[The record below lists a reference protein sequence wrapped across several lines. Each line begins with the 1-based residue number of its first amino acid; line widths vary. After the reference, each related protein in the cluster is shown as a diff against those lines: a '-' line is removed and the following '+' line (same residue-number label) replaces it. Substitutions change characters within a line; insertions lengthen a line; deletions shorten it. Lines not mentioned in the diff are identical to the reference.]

1 MTEQYIRERITSL
14 RTQKKVSEYKM
25 SQDLGH
31 CKSYVQAISSGRAL
45 PSMSEFLGI
54 CEYLGVTPCE
64 FFDEATD
71 RPDLVSELNEEARR
85 MEPQNLELL
94 VSIGKKL
101 S

>member
-45 PSMSEFLGI
+45 PSMSEF
-54 CEYLGVTPCE
+54 
-64 FFDEATD
+64 
-71 RPDLVSELNEEARR
+71 
-85 MEPQNLELL
+85 
-94 VSIGKKL
+94 
-101 S
+101 